1 MSTVIPQRDLRNHN
15 AGIIERVVAGE
26 SFVVTRDG
34 VPVADVTPHA
44 PTNRPPMFPKTVSLS
59 DFLAPPRVDAE
70 AWLTEIRASDDFID
84 DNPIERSDPWERDG
98 G

>member
-15 AGIIERVVAGE
+15 AGIIERVVGGE

-44 PTNRPPMFPKTVSLS
+44 PTNRPPMFPKTASLS
-59 DFLAPPRVDAE
+59 DFLTPSKADVG
-70 AWLTEIRASDDFID
+70 AWLTEIRASDDFLDDSPID
-84 DNPIERSDPWERDG
+84 GPDQWARDG
-98 G
+98 R